1 MTKESRER
9 AIREVLAAVERED
22 IEALLAHL
30 DPEVEWF
37 PPEQG
42 TLDDVYRGHQ
52 GIRRLFA
59 QLFDSWASIVHE
71 PAQFVHDGDRIV
83 LIAKL
88 RLEGKSS
95 HLAVNEEWGY
105 LVEFTGDTI
114 TSVRMYTDPNAALR
128 REDTRV
134 GRESSRPR

>member
-1 MTKESRER
+1 
-9 AIREVLAAVERED
+9 
-22 IEALLAHL
+22 
-30 DPEVEWF
+30 
-37 PPEQG
+37 
-42 TLDDVYRGHQ
+42 
-52 GIRRLFA
+52 
-59 QLFDSWASIVHE
+59 
-71 PAQFVHDGDRIV
+71 
-83 LIAKL
+83 L